1 MINALA
7 LIAVGLAASLLA
19 TAASAQATLNS
30 VKQKGALT
38 CGSNRGAPASARR
51 M

>member
-7 LIAVGLAASLLA
+7 SLAVGLTASLLA

-30 VKQKGALT
+30 VSRKG
-38 CGSNRGAPASARR
+38 S
-51 M
+51 